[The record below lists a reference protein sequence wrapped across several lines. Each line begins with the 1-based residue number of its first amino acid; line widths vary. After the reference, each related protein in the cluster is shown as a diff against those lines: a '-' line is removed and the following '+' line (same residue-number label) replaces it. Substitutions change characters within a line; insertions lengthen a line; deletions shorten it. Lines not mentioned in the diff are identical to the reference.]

1 MIITVITGG
10 TALRQLRR
18 WRPMLLS
25 ISSRLSAEEL
35 QSLDEK
41 ARKAGLR
48 PGVERLWLSG
58 LGNGLVMVEQ
68 MDSVK
73 KHGELVLVWQNIWQM
88 SC

>member
-1 MIITVITGG
+1 
-10 TALRQLRR
+10 
-18 WRPMLLS
+18 MLLS